1 MMGRALNGWIF
12 AFLPV
17 VFFSPGYNAG
27 AVESNSSL
35 TGKPTINFSLPSAQ
49 DKLVTYGQEYY
60 GRYNVII
67 TFFPAAFTPT

>member
-12 AFLPV
+12 AFLLA
-17 VFFSPGYNAG
+17 FFFNPSYSAG

-49 DKLVTYGQEYY
+49 DKLVTYSQEYY

>member
-1 MMGRALNGWIF
+1 MMGRSLHGWIF
-12 AFLPV
+12 TFLMGT
-17 VFFSPGYNAG
+17 FFFPGYTAA
-27 AVESNSSL
+27 AVESALPL

-60 GRYNVII
+60 GKYNLII